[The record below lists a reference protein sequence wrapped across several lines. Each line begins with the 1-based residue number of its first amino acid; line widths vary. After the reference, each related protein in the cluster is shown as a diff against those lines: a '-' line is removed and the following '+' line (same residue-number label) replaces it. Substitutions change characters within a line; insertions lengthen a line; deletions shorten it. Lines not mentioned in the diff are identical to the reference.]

1 MGAVAGAG
9 ERIGLCGLTDKENTI
24 MTLDVLRMQRR
35 LQDVGV
41 PQEQAEVFAEEVA
54 HILASQVATKAD
66 LQEFRS
72 EMLGKFA
79 EVDGKF
85 AEMLG
90 KFAEVDSKFA
100 EMLGNFAEVDG
111 KFVAV
116 DGKFAEM
123 LGKFAEVDSKFAEV
137 NGKIAELTT
146 RIAELRNE
154 MAELRNELAEVRN
167 EMASFKS
174 GFAKWIVG
182 LAVAILLGFAGISV
196 AMVLSVFRLA
206 AALG

>member
-1 MGAVAGAG
+1 
-9 ERIGLCGLTDKENTI
+9 
-24 MTLDVLRMQRR
+24 MTLDVLRMRRR

-66 LQEFRS
+66 LQELRN
-72 EMLGKFA
+72 EILGKFA
-79 EVDGKF
+79 G
-85 AEMLG
+85 
-90 KFAEVDSKFA
+90 VDSKFA
-100 EMLGNFAEVDG
+100 G
-111 KFVAV
+111 
-116 DGKFAEM
+116 
-123 LGKFAEVDSKFAEV
+123 VDSKFAEV
-137 NGKIAELTT
+137 NEKIAELAT

-154 MAELRNELAEVRN
+154 MADLRNEL
-167 EMASFKS
+167 ASFKS

-182 LAVAILLGFAGISV
+182 LAVAILLGFAGMSV